1 MNNNQDG
8 ISADMKEP
16 FLNGLADEMG
26 EKEHTGEE
34 LMVLHR
40 KYSK

>member
-1 MNNNQDG
+1 MNCKQDG
-8 ISADMKEP
+8 ISADKKVP

-26 EKEHTGEE
+26 EKEHTEE
-34 LMVLHR
+34 DLMVLHR